1 MVLCYP
7 YMPILR
13 VMLDT
18 CADSQEP
25 TFEQLTA
32 IIEPNFM
39 EHEWQQFTSYI
50 QNVTNKTFHQT
61 FHDYLPIQQ

>member
-13 VMLDT
+13 VLLDT
-18 CADSQEP
+18 CASRGEP

-32 IIEPNFM
+32 ITEPDFM
-39 EHEWQQFTSYI
+39 GNEWQHFTGYI
-50 QNVTNKTFHQT
+50 QDVTSKTFHQIS
-61 FHDYLPIQQ
+61 HDYLPIQQ